1 MVLTGA
7 CMKLNS
13 PTTALKLSSD
23 DVLEALGLER
33 RRSRGQDLAV
43 AVGLA
48 AGGLLVGATAVL
60 LRAGFV
66 SLSTPRSTPRQPK
79 AVS

>member
-1 MVLTGA
+1 MLLSGV

-43 AVGLA
+43 V
-48 AGGLLVGATAVL
+48 

-66 SLSTPRSTPRQPK
+66 SLSTQRQPEV
-79 AVS
+79 VS